1 MSELVDKNL
10 GADLQ
15 AEFAGYSSYT
25 STPDRALELFEEAR
39 AAGCPVPH
47 SDEMGG
53 FYMALD
59 YADVKAVHSD
69 WETFSHYPTVVL
81 PVVERPAFPPI
92 EFDPP
97 EHTVWRE
104 LIAGAFNAETAGRF
118 EDGIREDIN
127 LLIDGFAAKGS
138 CDLVTEFCEEVPLY
152 ALCRIIGFDLDKR
165 DTVREMT
172 LRLVSAFE
180 DPEEGP
186 KAFLEFAMFGAEEVL
201 ARKENPKDDFL
212 TDLANAELNG
222 QPLGPLEI
230 GQIMNSFLVAGHGTS
245 VAVLGSLL
253 HEVLSRPDLIE
264 RLKDDPELIPSA
276 VEETLRLHTP
286 FFGLYKRATR
296 DVELGGT
303 AIPEGSYIQTC
314 WAAANRDPK
323 VYERP
328 DEFDVDR
335 KFGRKNRHLTFG
347 FGIHACPG
355 APTARME
362 LRIAVEELLRRL
374 PDITLVDP
382 AAVKYEF
389 HGTETASVNALPATF
404 TPAP

>member
-1 MSELVDKNL
+1 MSELVEK
-10 GADLQ
+10 DLQ
-15 AEFAGYSSYT
+15 DELAGYSSYT
-25 STPDRALELFEEAR
+25 STPDRALELFEAAR

-47 SDEMGG
+47 SNEMGG
-53 FYMALD
+53 FYLALD
-59 YADVKAVHSD
+59 HADVKTIHSD
-69 WETFSHYPTVVL
+69 WETFSHSPTVVL

-92 EFDPP
+92 EYDPP

-104 LIAGAFNAETAGRF
+104 LVVKAFNADTAGRF
-118 EDGIREDIN
+118 EAGIREDIN
-127 LLIDGFAAKGS
+127 HLIDGFAAKGS
-138 CDLVTEFCEEVPLY
+138 CDLVADFCEEVPLY
-152 ALCRIIGFDLDKR
+152 ALCRIIGFDVDKR
-165 DTVREMT
+165 ATVRQMT
-172 LRLVSAFE
+172 LRLVAAFE

-186 KAFLEFAMFGAEEVL
+186 KAFMEFAMFGAGEVL

-212 TDLANAELNG
+212 TDLANSELNG

-253 HEVLSRPDLIE
+253 YEVLTRPELVE
-264 RLKDDPELIPSA
+264 RLKQNPDLIPSA
-276 VEETLRLHTP
+276 VEETLRLHPP

-303 AIPEGSYIQTC
+303 QIPKDSYIQTC

-323 VYERP
+323 IYEHP
-328 DEFDVDR
+328 AEFDVDR

-347 FGIHACPG
+347 FGIHTCPG

-362 LRIAVEELLRRL
+362 LRIALEELLRRL
-374 PDITLVDP
+374 PDIALVDP

-389 HGTETASVNALPATF
+389 HGTETAAIGALPATF
-404 TPAP
+404 TPAT